1 MELSRDQIERS
12 DFSSARRGYEP
23 AEVDAHLRE
32 IASAVEQLADERSSS
47 PEGGVSVSSVATER
61 VRVILDAAEAS
72 AAEIRS
78 EAEVRARELEERAEA
93 RLRDAEAQA
102 VALGGEHAERIERR
116 VEELTRRANA
126 LDAEFDTLLDRMRS
140 ASQTV
145 VDGLRTEVEALRTE
159 TAEVTLGGDR
169 SEAAAAPAEEIAGL
183 RSDRDRELSEAEGT
197 AGDAAP
203 PADTERARAG
213 DRRPDEDDDP
223 TAEPAADQSVTGR
236 GKGRSRRRSE
246 GTSGTRA
253 RGAASGRGAG
263 TGGHASSSGRARS
276 GARSGASEAQEA
288 ETGRGST
295 APDTEGA
302 RLIALNMALSGSPRE
317 ETADYLRDTF
327 GLEDNALLDDVYRRV
342 QAS

>member
-12 DFSSARRGYEP
+12 DFSSVRRGYEP

-32 IASAVEQLADERSSS
+32 IASAVEQLADERSEV
-47 PEGGVSVSSVATER
+47 PDEGVSVSSVATER

-78 EAEVRARELEERAEA
+78 EAEVHARELVERAEA

-102 VALGGEHAERIERR
+102 DALGGEHAKRVERR

-140 ASQTV
+140 ASQAV

-159 TAEVTLGGDR
+159 TAELTLGGGR
-169 SEAAAAPAEEIAGL
+169 SEAAAAPTEEIAGL
-183 RSDRDRELSEAEGT
+183 RSGRYRASREPEA
-197 AGDAAP
+197 AGDDAP
-203 PADTERARAG
+203 PAGTERVEAG
-213 DRRPDEDDDP
+213 DRRPHEGDD
-223 TAEPAADQSVTGR
+223 TAAEPAADQSDSER

-253 RGAASGRGAG
+253 RGAASGRGASASG
-263 TGGHASSSGRARS
+263 RASSSGRARWGGRG
-276 GARSGASEAQEA
+276 GAREA
-288 ETGRGST
+288 EATETGKGSS

-317 ETADYLRDTF
+317 ATADYLRDTF
-327 GLEDNALLDDVYRRV
+327 GLEDDALLDDVYRRV